1 MVLHKL
7 LEELLLGELEQQAA
21 ALEGRAAELLSQLMP
36 LAAASEVS
44 PDAAEL
50 ASTALAASTMPEL
63 SDIWPKLVPETAV
76 YGMALA
82 SPEDR
87 PLSGRADAI
96 VVVDGRATVVV
107 DWKSDVAPGPEQQ
120 QQHAEQLQLYLAAT
134 GAPLGLLVY
143 LTSRTVR
150 QVRAGDQYKL
160 PPNARPGSTA

>member
-1 MVLHKL
+1 
-7 LEELLLGELEQQAA
+7 
-21 ALEGRAAELLSQLMP
+21 MP
-36 LAAASEVS
+36 LASESEVA
-44 PDAAEL
+44 PDATEMAF
-50 ASTALAASTMPEL
+50 TALAASTMPDL

-82 SPEDR
+82 SPEDQ

-107 DWKSDVAPGPEQQ
+107 DWKSDVAPGAEQQ

-150 QVRAGDQYKL
+150 QVPAGDQYKL
-160 PPNARPGSTA
+160 RSDARPGPTA